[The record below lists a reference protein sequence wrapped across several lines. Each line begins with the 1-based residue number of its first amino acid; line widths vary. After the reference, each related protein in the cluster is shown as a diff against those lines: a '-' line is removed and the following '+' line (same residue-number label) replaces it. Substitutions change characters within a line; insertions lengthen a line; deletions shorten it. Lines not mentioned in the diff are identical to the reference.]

1 MIRISGYSDDLVE
14 ISGVVEDEIGAY
26 DQDVRIWLDD
36 GTVIRMTYG
45 SDEDAAWHG
54 IIEIH
59 GSKPVT
65 TRKLITYDDYYSDEL
80 TIDAGIIRWET
91 VPIGG

>member
-14 ISGVVEDEIGAY
+14 ISGDVEDEIGAY

-36 GTVIRMTYG
+36 GTVIRMTYNDNG
-45 SDEDAAWHG
+45 TWVGVIEQVG
-54 IIEIH
+54 I
-59 GSKPVT
+59 KTVKMK
-65 TRKLITYDDYYSDEL
+65 RLIDGDDFYSEEL
-80 TIDAGIIRWET
+80 TTDAGFVRWET